1 MTVDKIY
8 QRWYHERMFFGTRD
22 KWSRIL
28 AVSNVAILAII
39 WFFSVWRFY
48 VSPDFIPL
56 HYTVYFGFDRF
67 GPRSDILLFPTLSSV
82 IFGANLA
89 VAARVLTGRIL
100 WRRVFLSLTLL
111 MQASLLLSL
120 VLVVLK
126 GLY

>member
-1 MTVDKIY
+1 
-8 QRWYHERMFFGTRD
+8 MFFGAMDKMD
-22 KWSRIL
+22 KWSRVIIIG
-28 AVSNVAILAII
+28 NMAILAIL
-39 WFFSVWRFY
+39 WFFSVWRFF

-67 GPRSDILLFPTLSSV
+67 GPRSDIFLFPTLASV

-89 VAARVLTGRIL
+89 VAVRVLSSRIL
-100 WRRVFLSLTLL
+100 WRRALLSLTLL
-111 MQASLLLSL
+111 LEFSLLLSL